1 MLLRLRL
8 DHHPSEER
16 VLGSVKTKRAA
27 PKRSSQ
33 RDIMD
38 QRGEVMAGGRQSSF
52 VVVVD
57 TAVLRSFFFSALSI
71 TATQKETSP
80 TAPE

>member
-57 TAVLRSFFFSALSI
+57 TAVLRSFFFFLPF
-71 TATQKETSP
+71 Q
-80 TAPE
+80 